1 MGAIF
6 EASIHHLPHLI
17 DADISASGLRVVGMG
32 RMAVADALD
41 TAGIIT
47 DLPAIDEMPSASMVA
62 RLANEQIGQHQTAP
76 LHPLYLA
83 DPRLGP
89 KKKSG
94 R

>member
-6 EASIHHLPHLI
+6 EASIHHLPQLI
-17 DADISASGLRVVGMG
+17 DADISAAGLRVIGME

-41 TAGIIT
+41 TARIIT

-62 RLANEQIGQHQTAP
+62 CLANEQIAQHQTSP

-89 KKKSG
+89 KKKTG
-94 R
+94 